1 MAVTEQECDWH
12 AFSELRYLALT
23 LTPQAPSST
32 GNGASVETHHP
43 GLLAILWL
51 EIFPQLEYLELEARG
66 IEGWERSW
74 WRPDGSGGNRV
85 VPESEGLSARERF
98 EWEGVL

>member
-85 VPESEGLSARERF
+85 VSESEGLSARERF